1 MSLAATQSRL
11 SAESQASTNDN
22 SPIRVLLVDD
32 HSIVR
37 QGLKEILDRTDE
49 FEVVGEAADGVQAV
63 ELAKAIEP
71 DVVLMDL
78 IMPNKDGVEATREI
92 VEDVPNTHI
101 LVLTASTADDAVI
114 NALAAGASGY
124 LQKVC
129 DRDDLLAAI
138 RDAADD
144 SSSVSVG
151 MLRRALGAAQIAPTR
166 AKRSGGKLTARERS
180 ILTHFARGNTYAE
193 VAAIMGNSA
202 VTVRNTIYRIEQKLG
217 VTTKQEIVAWAALN
231 GLLDDDQSVP
241 RARSGESR

>member
-1 MSLAATQSRL
+1 MSLAASPRHP
-11 SAESQASTNDN
+11 SPESQIPPKKTT
-22 SPIRVLLVDD
+22 PIRVMLVDD

-49 FEVVGEAADGVQAV
+49 YEVVGEAADGVQAV

-78 IMPNKDGVEATREI
+78 IMPRKDGVEASREI
-92 VEDVPNTHI
+92 LEAVPNTHI

-114 NALAAGASGY
+114 NALAVGASGF

-129 DRDDLLAAI
+129 EREDLLAAI
-138 RDAADD
+138 RDAAEDR
-144 SSSVSVG
+144 SSVSVG
-151 MLRRALGAAQIAPTR
+151 MLRRALGAGQVAP
-166 AKRSGGKLTARERS
+166 ASGKGGGGKLTERERNT
-180 ILTHFARGNTYAE
+180 LTHFARGNSYAE
-193 VAAIMGNSA
+193 VAEIMGNTA

-217 VTTKQEIVAWAALN
+217 VRTKQEIVAWAALN

-241 RARSGESR
+241 RVPSPD

>member
-1 MSLAATQSRL
+1 M
-11 SAESQASTNDN
+11 
-22 SPIRVLLVDD
+22 LVDD

-49 FEVVGEAADGVQAV
+49 YEVVGEAADGTQAV
-63 ELAKAIEP
+63 EVAKELEP

-78 IMPNKDGVEATREI
+78 IMPNKDGVEASREI
-92 VEDVPNTHI
+92 LEAVPDTRI

-114 NALAAGASGY
+114 NALAVGASGF

-129 DRDDLLAAI
+129 DREDLLTAI
-138 RDAADD
+138 RDAAEDR
-144 SSSVSVG
+144 SSVSVG
-151 MLRRALGAAQIAPTR
+151 MLRRALGSGQIAPT
-166 AKRSGGKLTARERS
+166 KGTGTGGKLTARERS
-180 ILTHFARGNTYAE
+180 ILTHFAKGNSYAE

-217 VTTKQEIVAWAALN
+217 VATKQEIVAWAALN

-241 RARSGESR
+241 RASGGD

>member
-1 MSLAATQSRL
+1 MSLAASQSPPMPEPL
-11 SAESQASTNDN
+11 AGGAA
-22 SPIRVLLVDD
+22 PIRVLLVDD

-37 QGLKEILDRTDE
+37 QGLKEILDRTDDYV
-49 FEVVGEAADGVQAV
+49 VVGEAADGVEAV
-63 ELAKAIEP
+63 ERAKEIAP

-78 IMPNKDGVEATREI
+78 IMPNMDGVEATREI
-92 VEDVPNTHI
+92 LEAVPSAHI

-129 DRDDLLAAI
+129 GREELLAAI
-138 RDAADD
+138 RDAAEDR
-144 SSSVSVG
+144 SSVSVG
-151 MLRRALGAAQIAPTR
+151 MLRRALSADSTAPPRGSSPGA
-166 AKRSGGKLTARERS
+166 KLTEHERN
-180 ILTHFARGNTYAE
+180 ILTHFAKGNSYAE

-231 GLLDDDQSVP
+231 GLLDDDLSV
-241 RARSGESR
+241 RKATSRD